1 MPVAPRFL
9 APEVVQTSAMDCGPA
24 ALTCLLEGFGIPSS
38 YARLREACQ
47 TDVDGTSINTLED
60 VAQQLGLQ
68 AEQMMAPADHLLL
81 PAAQLLPALVV
92 TVLPNGFNHFVVAWR
107 THGPFVQV
115 MDPALGR
122 RWMRHADFMDEV
134 YRYMAPFAA
143 AAWREWAATA
153 GFVTPLR
160 TRLHRLGLDPA
171 RAATLMKQAAADPS
185 WRGFG
190 ALDAAARMVNSMV
203 AAHGL
208 ARGAE
213 SARVLAECF
222 AQAHAG
228 AAIDQSVVPAPF
240 WSVQPV
246 SAMGAGF
253 ATDADELLLLRG
265 AVLIKVGR
273 VTAAR
278 RPVDT
283 PERVT
288 LAVGVVTA
296 AGRARHA
303 R

>member
-1 MPVAPRFL
+1 M
-9 APEVVQTSAMDCGPA
+9 QTSAMDCGPA

-134 YRYMAPFAA
+134 YRYMALL
-143 AAWREWAATA
+143 RRRGLA
-153 GFVTPLR
+153 GMGRNRRVCHAPAHTPPS
-160 TRLHRLGLDPA
+160 TGLGPQ

-190 ALDAAARMVNSMV
+190 CVGRPRMVSSMV

-213 SARVLAECF
+213 SAPCWRNALRRHMPAQPLISLWSLRPFGRCSRCRPWAPVLQRTQTSSCYYVRRRV
-222 AQAHAG
+222 
-228 AAIDQSVVPAPF
+228 DQ
-240 WSVQPV
+240 
-246 SAMGAGF
+246 
-253 ATDADELLLLRG
+253 
-265 AVLIKVGR
+265 
-273 VTAAR
+273 
-278 RPVDT
+278 
-283 PERVT
+283 
-288 LAVGVVTA
+288 
-296 AGRARHA
+296 GRARHGGA
-303 R
+303 PAC